1 MFTKTAARWA
11 ARLRTPVVVR
21 ARRVVASI
29 RRRSTPTSTTTEQ
42 QKAEICQLLL
52 FGDGGRAKRDRQP
65 KPKAKRVKGCQYRL
79 KLSFRATPRKIAYR
93 SHARKEEEV
102 NSYTWSED
110 GMYRLHS
117 ILLNESLQTLRA
129 MCERKSVRAAE
140 IIAWMFR
147 GNPSETFSFEEC
159 CRLFKMELPDPENG
173 ELVEVGQQDPDV
185 LRNQARLW
193 IRKAYGAELPQAKVM
208 RQAILDAEVGN
219 EDAIA
224 WILSDQEAPLSFREC
239 ADALGFDAEDA
250 RKEVKL
256 RTTIVDP
263 LERGID
269 EIIDRVF
276 GQSYQ
281 MAIAV

>member
-29 RRRSTPTSTTTEQ
+29 RREPRSTVTSTQQ
-42 QKAEICQLLL
+42 QKAEVCQLLL
-52 FGDGGRAKRDRQP
+52 FGDGAKAKRNRQP
-65 KPKAKRVKGCQYRL
+65 KPKGKRVKGCQYRL

-93 SHARKEEEV
+93 AHARKEEEV
-102 NSYTWSED
+102 NGYTWSDD

-117 ILLNESLQTLRA
+117 ILLDESLQTLRA

-173 ELVEVGQQDPDV
+173 ELVDVGQQDPDV

-193 IRKAYGAELPQAKVM
+193 IKKAYGAELPHAKVL
-208 RQAILDAEVGN
+208 RQAILDAEAGN

-239 ADALGFDAEDA
+239 VDALGFDAEDA

-256 RTTIVDP
+256 QTTIVDP

-276 GQSYQ
+276 GPSYQ